1 MAVWTDLGENWTSN
15 VLFGS
20 RSPDSTLKIG
30 LYTAP
35 TYEPGETATLNDLTE
50 PSGNGYSRI
59 SLSRGSWTISGD
71 TATYAEVTFTAS
83 GGNWGNVYGYF
94 ICTSTDGLLLAAEQF
109 ANGPYNVTDGSSIKI
124 TPKIRIS

>member
-1 MAVWTDLGENWTSN
+1 MAVWTDLGENWTAN

-20 RSPDSTLKIG
+20 RSPDTTLKIG

-35 TYEPGETATLNDLTE
+35 TSEPGETATLSDLTE

-59 SLSRGSWTISGD
+59 DLSRGSWTVSGD

-94 ICTSTDGLLLAAEQF
+94 ICTSDGLLLAAEHF
-109 ANGPYNVTDGSSIKI
+109 ANGPYNVTDGSSVKI
-124 TPKIRIS
+124 TPKIKIS